1 MGTGIGTSFAPLVQ
15 LPDERSG
22 TALVFRVYDRMSY
35 ALILGASDTI
45 HVRDVVRN
53 P

>member
-1 MGTGIGTSFAPLVQ
+1 MGSGIGSSFAPIVK
-15 LPDERSG
+15 LPEERTG

>member
-1 MGTGIGTSFAPLVQ
+1 MGGGIGTAFAPKVK

-22 TALVFRVYDRMSY
+22 TALVFKVYDRMSY
-35 ALILGASDTI
+35 ALIVGASDTI